1 MIKRIS
7 MLLAQKI
14 VLENNEKDNED
25 IYAYGLE
32 IIINSLISIISV
44 LAIGILQHNFWY
56 TVIYLTT
63 YCSIRLY
70 AGGYHAK
77 NNFYCILIFVLAYMC
92 SPIWNVLY
100 CKFVTAFITLCIIN
114 LVVISWA
121 PVDSLQNPI
130 LDSERLLLKKKAIGL
145 TVIVSV
151 LILCNVILR
160 FSSHISGASVAL
172 TYIGIV
178 VAVGKLKD

>member
-70 AGGYHAK
+70 AGGYHEYSNAIVHAFQGFRAPFSGK
-77 NNFYCILIFVLAYMC
+77 IVHIFPEQSA
-92 SPIWNVLY
+92 
-100 CKFVTAFITLCIIN
+100 AFN
-114 LVVISWA
+114 
-121 PVDSLQNPI
+121 
-130 LDSERLLLKKKAIGL
+130 
-145 TVIVSV
+145 
-151 LILCNVILR
+151 
-160 FSSHISGASVAL
+160 
-172 TYIGIV
+172 
-178 VAVGKLKD
+178 

>member
-56 TVIYLTT
+56 
-63 YCSIRLY
+63 
-70 AGGYHAK
+70 
-77 NNFYCILIFVLAYMC
+77 IF
-92 SPIWNVLY
+92 I
-100 CKFVTAFITLCIIN
+100 
-114 LVVISWA
+114 
-121 PVDSLQNPI
+121 
-130 LDSERLLLKKKAIGL
+130 
-145 TVIVSV
+145 
-151 LILCNVILR
+151 
-160 FSSHISGASVAL
+160 
-172 TYIGIV
+172 
-178 VAVGKLKD
+178 